1 MGTKLYIKTFGCQ
14 MNEYDSQKTVE
25 ILQNKKDM
33 EVTANAEEAD
43 IILLNTCSIR
53 EKAEDKVYSELG
65 RLNKLKIKNP
75 NIKIGVGGC
84 VATQEGSNITK
95 RAPYVDLI
103 YGPQTLHKV
112 SDLLDEDDK
121 LKAIDITFPIEEKFD
136 SLPEPTATS
145 PSSFVA
151 IMEGCSKYCSF
162 CVVPYTRGDEVSRK
176 AQQIFDE
183 IARLVEQGS
192 SEIVFVGQNVN
203 SYKQVHEGRT
213 LRLSDL
219 IDIAS
224 NINGVERIRYTTS
237 HPLDMTNDLIEI
249 YGSVP
254 QLANQLHL
262 PVQSGSDRILKAM
275 KRNYTA
281 DSYREIIKKV
291 KKIRPTIKV
300 TSDFIVGFPGETH
313 DEFLETMQLIEDI
326 QFDSSFSF
334 IYSPRPGT
342 PASVL
347 KDDVTKDEK
356 KNRLSL
362 LQGRLNEIQRGFSK
376 EMIGSIQ
383 RCLVTGISKK
393 RLDQLQ
399 ARTECNRV
407 INFPFQNIGFI
418 GKLVDIKVEEALAY
432 SLLGTLLKPEV
443 KLLGK
448 SIWVKSPLTTAYE
461 P

>member
-25 ILQNKKDM
+25 ILQDKKDM
-33 EVTANAEEAD
+33 EVTANVEEAD

-224 NINGVERIRYTTS
+224 NINGVERIRFTTS
-237 HPLDMTNDLIEI
+237 HPLDMTDDLIEI

-347 KDDVTKDEK
+347 KDNVTKDEK

-432 SLLGTLLKPEV
+432 SLLGTLHNNKEL
-443 KLLGK
+443 
-448 SIWVKSPLTTAYE
+448 I
-461 P
+461 

>member
-1 MGTKLYIKTFGCQ
+1 

-33 EVTANAEEAD
+33 EVTTNVEEAD

-183 IARLVEQGS
+183 IARLVEQGT

-203 SYKQVHEGRT
+203 SYKQVHDGRT

-224 NINGVERIRYTTS
+224 NINGVDRIRFTTS
-237 HPLDMTNDLIEI
+237 HPLDMTDDLIEI
-249 YGSVP
+249 FGSVP

-281 DSYREIIKKV
+281 DLYRDIIERV

-313 DEFLETMQLIEDI
+313 SEFLETMQLIEDI

-342 PASVL
+342 PASIL
-347 KDDVTKDEK
+347 QDDVSKGEK
-356 KNRLSL
+356 KERLNI
-362 LQGRLNEIQRGFSK
+362 LQARLNEIQRGFGQK
-376 EMIGSIQ
+376 MVGSIQ
-383 RCLVTGISKK
+383 RCLVTGISNK

-418 GKLVDIKVEEALAY
+418 GKLGDIKVEEALAY
-432 SLLGTLLKPEV
+432 SLLGTLHNTKELV
-443 KLLGK
+443 
-448 SIWVKSPLTTAYE
+448 
-461 P
+461 

>member
-224 NINGVERIRYTTS
+224 NVNGVERIRYTTS

-432 SLLGTLLKPEV
+432 SLLGTLHNNKEL
-443 KLLGK
+443 
-448 SIWVKSPLTTAYE
+448 I
-461 P
+461 

>member
-1 MGTKLYIKTFGCQ
+1 MSNKLYIKTFGCQ

-25 ILQNKKDM
+25 ILKEKKGM
-33 EVTANAEEAD
+33 EITTNVEEAD

-65 RLNKLKIKNP
+65 RLNKLKINNP

-84 VATQEGSNITK
+84 VATQEGANITK

-112 SDLLDEDDK
+112 ADLLDEKDK

-136 SLPEPTATS
+136 SLPIPTATS

-162 CVVPYTRGDEVSRK
+162 CVVPYTRGDEVSRNP
-176 AQQIFDE
+176 QQIFDE
-183 IARLVEQGS
+183 IARLVEQGT

-203 SYKQVHEGRT
+203 SYKQVHDGRT

-237 HPLDMTNDLIEI
+237 HPLDMTDDLIDI
-249 YGSVP
+249 YKSVP

-262 PVQSGSDRILKAM
+262 PVQSGSDRVLKAM

-281 DSYREIIKKV
+281 DYFRDIVSRV
-291 KKIRPTIKV
+291 KKHRPNIKV

-313 DEFLETMQLIEDI
+313 DEFMETMKLIEDI

-342 PASVL
+342 PASIL
-347 KDDVTKDEK
+347 EDNISKEEK
-356 KNRLSL
+356 KERLNI
-362 LQGRLNEIQRGFSK
+362 LQNRLNEIQRGFSK
-376 EMIGSIQ
+376 RMEGSIQ

-407 INFPFQNIGFI
+407 INFPFHNISFI
-418 GKLVDIKVEEALAY
+418 GKLVDIKVEKALAY
-432 SLLGTLLKPEV
+432 SLLGSLHNTKE
-443 KLLGK
+443 
-448 SIWVKSPLTTAYE
+448 LT
-461 P
+461 